1 MTSRALFVPTASFA
15 AGAYAQKSG
24 AIDDAFN
31 ALRASHP
38 SVGAMLDG
46 TMRANGAVSP
56 VGDSGAKIETVATD
70 AIGRALRAARDAWSG
85 AFGSS
90 SEGDVVLGGGAA
102 TATTATTTTTR
113 AMTGSAPM
121 VLNSKMVVRGV
132 FIVGVATGCV
142 AAYVVGPER
151 CVAECKKA
159 MEKAR
164 KTVRSIRVRVVNA
177 CKETFD
183 KLPSPRAAVDAAR
196 VMIMD
201 VAGRCET
208 ASRSIRATTRATL
221 ERGGAYSVDLARKL
235 QSFAGDFHEHHI
247 IGAVD
252 VARTKLTAGVD
263 SVKDFARR
271 ASVQAKPALDRARR
285 VARELI
291 ASVIDTIAEKT
302 KAGK

>member
-1 MTSRALFVPTASFA
+1 MTTRALFIPTASFA
-15 AGAYAQKSG
+15 AGAYAQKNG
-24 AIDDAFN
+24 AIDDAFA

-38 SVGAMLDG
+38 SVTAVVDG
-46 TMRANGAVSP
+46 LMAPSSGSGSVAVESAA
-56 VGDSGAKIETVATD
+56 SD

-85 AFGSS
+85 AFGSLLNDNA
-90 SEGDVVLGGGAA
+90 EADVVLGGGAA
-102 TATTATTTTTR
+102 TAVKTAVKATTVN
-113 AMTGSAPM
+113 GNSPV
-121 VLNSKMVVRGV
+121 VLNSAAVVRGF

-151 CVAECKKA
+151 CVAECKRA

-164 KTVRSIRVRVVNA
+164 KTVRSIRVRVVHA
-177 CKETFD
+177 CRESFD

-196 VMIMD
+196 VVIID
-201 VAGRCET
+201 VAGRC
-208 ASRSIRATTRATL
+208 APALRSIRATTRETL
-221 ERGGAYSVDLARKL
+221 ERGGAYSVELARKL
-235 QSFAGDFHEHHI
+235 QALAGDFHDNHI
-247 IGAVD
+247 IGTVD

-271 ASVQAKPALDRARR
+271 ASAQAKPALDRARR

-302 KAGK
+302 SKTGK